1 MKTRDNVPRNPY
13 VKAML
18 ASRRGGPMADRRER
32 LLEEALEIDLFDE
45 LEPFKPKTVQP
56 SGSLG

>member
-1 MKTRDNVPRNPY
+1 MKTKTRDNVPRNPY

-32 LLEEALEIDLFDE
+32 LLEDALEIDLVDE
-45 LEPFKPKTVQP
+45 LFVPKTVQP